1 MIFQLG
7 GVHGNGNVRT
17 VQDVFSMDI
26 QDLRFCYI
34 VASFKIDQFF
44 IKSGAHIHNIFILAL
59 FASTFMKIHIKRL
72 WVASFKIVQNKK
84 VHKTPWAKIHN
95 IAIFNG
101 FFFFVFFFT
110 RIITDIMSARIFSN
124 GRRNV
129 GKIKHR
135 KTLQKVI
142 ILQYLNSLSSFSI
155 DILETAS

>member
-26 QDLRFCYI
+26 KDLRFCYI
-34 VASFKIDQFF
+34 VASFKIDQFLSPERTYIIF
-44 IKSGAHIHNIFILAL
+44 SFWLSLLPPLWKYILKDSRLLVSKSSRTEKYIKHRERKYIILL
-59 FASTFMKIHIKRL
+59 FSTFFSS
-72 WVASFKIVQNKK
+72 SF
-84 VHKTPWAKIHN
+84 
-95 IAIFNG
+95 
-101 FFFFVFFFT
+101 FFFT

-142 ILQYLNSLSSFSI
+142 ILQYLNSPSSFSI

>member
-26 QDLRFCYI
+26 KDLRFCYI

-44 IKSGAHIHNIFILAL
+44 FKSGAHIHIIFILAL
-59 FASTFMKIHIKRL
+59 FASTFIKIHIKRL
-72 WVASFKIVQNKK
+72 WVASFRTKK
-84 VHKTPWAKIHN
+84 YIKHRERKYIILLFST
-95 IAIFNG
+95 
-101 FFFFVFFFT
+101 FFFSSFFFFT

-142 ILQYLNSLSSFSI
+142 ILQYLNSLSI
-155 DILETAS
+155 